1 MNFNKKE
8 NKSHNVLSLLKKISY
23 KKNDNKQNEILNDL
37 ITIPLEF
44 KYSFTLNSSDNKQ
57 QSEKLDNPFKINNI
71 EIIKKDNNDIENND
85 KKKNEINWQ
94 IEKIDISK
102 ITILYNKRKLIY
114 TNSSKS
120 INNKIEEINKNDP
133 FLAMKTLFDN

>member
-8 NKSHNVLSLLKKISY
+8 NKSHNVISLLKKISY

-37 ITIPLEF
+37 IPIPLEF
-44 KYSFTLNSSDNKQ
+44 KYSFTLNSSDNNQ

-71 EIIKKDNNDIENND
+71 EIIEKDNNDIENID
-85 KKKNEINWQ
+85 EKKNEINWQ

-102 ITILYNKRKLIY
+102 ITILYNKRKHIY
-114 TNSSKS
+114 
-120 INNKIEEINKNDP
+120 
-133 FLAMKTLFDN
+133 

>member
-1 MNFNKKE
+1 
-8 NKSHNVLSLLKKISY
+8 
-23 KKNDNKQNEILNDL
+23 
-37 ITIPLEF
+37 LEF
-44 KYSFTLNSSDNKQ
+44 KYSFTLHSSDNNQK
-57 QSEKLDNPFKINNI
+57 SENLDNPFKINNI
-71 EIIKKDNNDIENND
+71 EIIEKDNNDIENND